1 MRLSQSHRF
10 RHSPHETSFSKV
22 ELKLTFL
29 VEELPLDE
37 VGVLLDVL
45 VVPGVVKQDEK
56 GKALLGELLSVLQ
69 LIHITTSFS
78 NS

>member
-1 MRLSQSHRF
+1 M
-10 RHSPHETSFSKV
+10 FSKF